1 MPLAAFTMA
10 TLLFVYTRS
19 SIQAAKHNAQKYRE
33 ADGGQISWHN
43 ESLRRHGLLPP
54 EEQNSVK
61 QLAGIA
67 KENISDKSEVR
78 SDAEAK
84 LRELTGKSKG
94 A

>member
-1 MPLAAFTMA
+1 
-10 TLLFVYTRS
+10 
-19 SIQAAKHNAQKYRE
+19 
-33 ADGGQISWHN
+33 
-43 ESLRRHGLLPP
+43 LLPP